1 MSVGQ
6 LEVGSPIG
14 KHLNKMRIGP
24 PEPHQLDVRQRLMA
38 VDIDVYYS
46 WVCPSFYYLGSCTFF
61 CIFFQNIL
69 EVLLYLFVH
78 SYVEVCIKIE
88 GTCTPSTSKS
98 CNIISTE

>member
-46 WVCPSFYYLGSCTFF
+46 WVCPSFYYLGSC
-61 CIFFQNIL
+61 IFFQNIL